1 RGASALGSER
11 AGLPDFVSFHT
22 KGAPGFER
30 TYGPISP
37 EGAAGD
43 EDRSP
48 STEKMLREIRA
59 NLDLVRSYPLLAEV
73 PVFVDECDPGVPAHM
88 GVFDNRNYQFRNT
101 EYYPVF
107 QLQLMGALL
116 SEQPGGRKG
125 VSLATAWAWY
135 MEGDRYFEGTRS
147 FFTASDIPT
156 PVASAY
162 RMLAMLGE
170 RRLGAKIEHTGTEP
184 GVGAVGALSS
194 AQPDGGISAI
204 VWHHSDDQYVRGMK
218 EVELEVRNLP
228 CAGRHV
234 QVTQYLIDEHHS
246 NSHNAWRALG
256 APQDP
261 TPEDVET
268 IQRRSSLEVVHDE
281 GLENCPGSLTLRVSL
296 KCPGALLVKVT
307 PV

>member
-1 RGASALGSER
+1 
-11 AGLPDFVSFHT
+11 
-22 KGAPGFER
+22 
-30 TYGPISP
+30 
-37 EGAAGD
+37 
-43 EDRSP
+43 
-48 STEKMLREIRA
+48 M
-59 NLDLVRSYPLLAEV
+59 
-73 PVFVDECDPGVPAHM
+73 FVDECDPGVPAHM

-116 SEQPGGRKG
+116 SEQPGGRNG

-156 PVASAY
+156 PMANVY
-162 RMLAMLGE
+162 TMLAMLGD
-170 RRLGAKIEHTGTEP
+170 RRLDARVEHAGTEP
-184 GVGAVGALSS
+184 CVGAVGVLSS
-194 AQPDGGISAI
+194 AEQDGGISAI
-204 VWHHSDDQYVRGMK
+204 VWHHNDDQYVRGTN
-218 EVELEVRNLP
+218 EVELEVRDLP

-234 QVTQYLIDEHHS
+234 QVTQHLIDEQHS
-246 NSHNAWRALG
+246 NSHSVWLALG

-261 TPEDVET
+261 TPEDVEA

-281 GLENCPGSLTLRVSL
+281 GLESCPGSLTFQVSL

-307 PV
+307 PA